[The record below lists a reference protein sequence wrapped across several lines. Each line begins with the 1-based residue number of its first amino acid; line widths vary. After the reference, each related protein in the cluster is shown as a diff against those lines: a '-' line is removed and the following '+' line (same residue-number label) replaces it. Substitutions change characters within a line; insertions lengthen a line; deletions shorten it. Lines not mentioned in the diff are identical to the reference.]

1 VDALRL
7 GIAVAVFAIAVG
19 IAWWL
24 NRNRRSA
31 APSQGG
37 TSLVPEQLDRSDFP
51 RPEAPWLVALFTS
64 THCDSCHGLIDK
76 AAPLESADVVVTE
89 IEYTQ
94 HRDLHHRYHIDAAP
108 ITVVADAEGVTQAS
122 FVGAFEAGE
131 LWAALAALRES

>member
-1 VDALRL
+1 MDALRL
-7 GIAVAVFAIAVG
+7 IIAIAVFAIALG

-37 TSLVPEQLDRSDFP
+37 TSIVPEQLDRRDFP
-51 RPEAPWLVALFTS
+51 RPDAPWLVVLFTS
-64 THCDSCHGLIDK
+64 AHCDSCQGLLDK
-76 AAPLESADVVVTE
+76 AAPLESADVAVTE
-89 IEYTQ
+89 IEFTQ
-94 HRDLHHRYHIDAAP
+94 HRELHARYRIDAAP
-108 ITVVADAEGVTQAS
+108 ITVVADADGVTQAS